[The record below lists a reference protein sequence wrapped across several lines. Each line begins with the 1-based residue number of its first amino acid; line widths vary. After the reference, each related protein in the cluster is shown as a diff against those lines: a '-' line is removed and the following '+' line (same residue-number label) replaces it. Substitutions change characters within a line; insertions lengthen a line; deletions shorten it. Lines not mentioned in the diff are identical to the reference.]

1 MLLTRASLGACYKAN
16 TGETMQPRTQIG
28 YGVLVCLRRKQPN
41 TLRLTSRAF
50 RGINRRCRYTF
61 IAGQGK
67 KKSTNRTPFQVFD
80 LGFYWC
86 TVRNT
91 AVSQPSVVSLGR
103 VQPAA
108 DTRAYAPAALRNSIP
123 LRYITKNP
131 MTNVIGFFVV
141 HRKEFESLAFGSV
154 DQRSIQLS

>member
-1 MLLTRASLGACYKAN
+1 MYGVLYSAVFFIFRTIQKYKIQRLFIPRCSWREPLSERVTRQIRAKPCTPAPK
-16 TGETMQPRTQIG
+16 IG

-67 KKSTNRTPFQVFD
+67 KKSPNRTPFQVFD

-108 DTRAYAPAALRNSIP
+108 DTRAYAACSRS
-123 LRYITKNP
+123 
-131 MTNVIGFFVV
+131 
-141 HRKEFESLAFGSV
+141 AFKF
-154 DQRSIQLS
+154 L